1 MRVIDSVGLDKVMFE
16 GAERAVFEWYVK
28 NYGNEVKLFVD
39 HSKSCSP
46 KRCGRRA
53 ALENKGFSET
63 RAGVESPQSAH
74 GGRSLGASADACF
87 GGANVVRARNG
98 MSAIARTALVP

>member
-1 MRVIDSVGLDKVMFE
+1 VRVIDGVGLDKVIFE
-16 GAERAVFEWYVK
+16 GAEPAVFEWYVK

-74 GGRSLGASADACF
+74 GDLLLGHRPMPASGS
-87 GGANVVRARNG
+87 GGE
-98 MSAIARTALVP
+98 T